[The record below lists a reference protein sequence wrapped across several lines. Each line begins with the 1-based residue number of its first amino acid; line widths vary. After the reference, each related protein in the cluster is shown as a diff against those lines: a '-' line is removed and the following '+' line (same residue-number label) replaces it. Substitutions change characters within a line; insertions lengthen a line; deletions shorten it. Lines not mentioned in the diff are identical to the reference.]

1 LPSTGGP
8 SGFGG
13 TYPFQELPLGVARSG
28 IGALSN
34 NDEVFFQLK
43 YQF

>member
-1 LPSTGGP
+1 M
-8 SGFGG
+8 GFGG
-13 TYPFQELPLGVARSG
+13 NTPFHQLPLGVARQG